1 MHVLLDLIL
10 YFLSIQSL
18 QINNINTNLI
28 ADHQLH
34 EVGLSLKWLHLFK
47 LFFDDCL
54 DFCF

>member
-34 EVGLSLKWLHLFK
+34 EVGLSLK
-47 LFFDDCL
+47 
-54 DFCF
+54 